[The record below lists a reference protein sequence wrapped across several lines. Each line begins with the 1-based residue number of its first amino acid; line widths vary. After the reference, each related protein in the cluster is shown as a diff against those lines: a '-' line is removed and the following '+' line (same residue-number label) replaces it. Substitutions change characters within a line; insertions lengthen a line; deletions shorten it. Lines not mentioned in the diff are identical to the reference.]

1 LENRRADRTMKS
13 VMEQEQTQKKYSPDA
28 QFWIVWGIAAGVILL
43 GLGVYGW
50 KTLAFEKENK
60 RFEVSIEN
68 TQKRIQALAPASDQV
83 VKKRNESIKKA
94 KNYRKDWSHIMKQIV
109 GLETGAVRF
118 TSVGLS
124 GKKLSVSC
132 QAMSWKSFSAFFDS
146 LEKDPRVKNARISST
161 TLLSPS
167 IAEAKQSAELTFDF
181 SPTPNEN
188 T

>member
-1 LENRRADRTMKS
+1 MENIRADRTMKNG
-13 VMEQEQTQKKYSPDA
+13 MEQEQTHKKHDFDT

-43 GLGVYGW
+43 GLGFYGW
-50 KTLAFEKENK
+50 KIWTLNKENA

-68 TQKRIQALAPASDQV
+68 TQKRLQALAPGSEQV

-94 KNYRKDWSHIMKQIV
+94 AKYRTSWSHIMEQILT
-109 GLETGAVRF
+109 LETPAVRF
-118 TSVGLS
+118 SNVGIS
-124 GKKLSVSC
+124 GPKLSVSC
-132 QAMSWKSFSAFFDS
+132 QATSWKSFSSFFGA

-161 TLLSPS
+161 SILSPS
-167 IAEAKQSAELTFDF
+167 VAGAKQSAELTFDF